1 MCAVSIV
8 NGVVTVSSKDT
19 LVSTKSTVQGS
30 VESVLGVTKDSE
42 NVSQLKCADNSL
54 VALTEGGAHDVRGNG
69 LNVTADLDEETALI
83 VNSDGNDS
91 NFNLTAGL
99 VMQSFSDESDN
110 NSTYLYALNAVAM
123 LNNASNNKVV
133 VDAQSAQF
141 YTGDESE
148 GNEIDSSLNE
158 NFAVL
163 SGKKN
168 HFISHGNSEINI
180 SENAEQTK
188 IDGSDSGDDI
198 VNDKAGSTGKT
209 QGRTLY
215 TARNAKGSVKLNWY
229 GLNAI
234 GDIRN
239 LLSSEVNYYGT
250 GNVVFAQDS
259 YKDEKSGTFY
269 NLQDFLYKYGWNSD

>member
-19 LVSTKSTVQGS
+19 LISTKSTVQGS
-30 VESVLGVTKDSE
+30 VDSVLGITKDGE

-69 LNVTADLDEETALI
+69 LNVVADLDEETALI

-91 NFNLTAGL
+91 NFELAAGL
-99 VMQSFSDESDN
+99 VIQSFSDDSNN
-110 NSTYLYALNAVAM
+110 NSSYLYALNAVTM
-123 LNNASNNKVV
+123 LNNASNNKIL

-163 SGKKN
+163 SGKNN
-168 HFISHGNSEINI
+168 HFIII
-180 SENAEQTK
+180 K
-188 IDGSDSGDDI
+188 C
-198 VNDKAGSTGKT
+198 
-209 QGRTLY
+209 L
-215 TARNAKGSVKLNWY
+215 
-229 GLNAI
+229 
-234 GDIRN
+234 
-239 LLSSEVNYYGT
+239 
-250 GNVVFAQDS
+250 
-259 YKDEKSGTFY
+259 
-269 NLQDFLYKYGWNSD
+269 